1 MNQGTM
7 TASGIEKMELEHLD
21 DVLFIET
28 SSSLTPWSKEMFFE
42 ELRNPLAHSFIYRV
56 DAAQGHPL
64 AGFICFKNV
73 DAESELLNLGVHPLY
88 RRQGIG
94 RRLMQFYMEFGR
106 ERQIKTFYLEVH
118 VSNPPA
124 IRLYEG
130 FSYHPAGMRKKF
142 YQGKFDALMMV
153 KRA

>member
-1 MNQGTM
+1 M
-7 TASGIEKMELEHLD
+7 TTSGIEKMEREHLD
-21 DVLFIET
+21 ELLLIET
-28 SSSLTPWSKEMFFE
+28 SSSLTPWSKEMFLE

-56 DAAQGHPL
+56 NEAQGHL
-64 AGFICFKNV
+64 LIGFICFRNIGE
-73 DAESELLNLGVHPLY
+73 ESELLNIGVHPFF
-88 RRQGIG
+88 RRMGIG
-94 RRLMQFYMEFGR
+94 RKMMQFYMEFGKAK
-106 ERQIKTFYLEVH
+106 QIKTFYLEVH

-130 FSYHPAGMRKKF
+130 FSYQPAGTRKKF